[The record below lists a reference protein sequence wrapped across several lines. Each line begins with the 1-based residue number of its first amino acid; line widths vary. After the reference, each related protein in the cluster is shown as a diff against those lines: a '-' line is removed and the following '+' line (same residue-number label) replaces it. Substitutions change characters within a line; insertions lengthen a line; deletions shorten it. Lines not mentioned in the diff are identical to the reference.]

1 MPVPRLLLRPLSQP
15 TVTVQ
20 EAAPPPA
27 APSAQSS
34 AVARLKELKSL
45 EKQGLIT
52 EAQYQEESQKLLNQI
67 AE

>member
-1 MPVPRLLLRPLSQP
+1 AAAAHPAS
-15 TVTVQ
+15 VTVQ
-20 EAAPPPA
+20 ETVTAPAAAPA
-27 APSAQSS
+27 SSSQAS

-45 EKQGLIT
+45 QKQGLIT